1 MDTIGLVM
9 IDKVN
14 LECIIAR
21 KSMLTLIKHVRKII
35 ALTLIY
41 GYSGLT
47 TGAPRLR
54 RFLKDSTGSQ
64 KRIASV

>member
-41 GYSGLT
+41 GYSGLN
-47 TGAPRLR
+47 GRPL
-54 RFLKDSTGSQ
+54 
-64 KRIASV
+64 V